1 MLPEAPC
8 FPRPHASRGGT
19 PMKFKSIISRVALL
33 LAASALLLGVPAAAN
48 ASVSSASPNTGWIR
62 MAHLSPQMPAVD
74 VYLYSFGGSGRH
86 IVLHHVSYRTVSPYE
101 QVGAGDY
108 IVAMGSP

>member
-1 MLPEAPC
+1 
-8 FPRPHASRGGT
+8 
-19 PMKFKSIISRVALL
+19 MKFQSIISRIALL

-86 IVLHHVSYRTVSPYE
+86 IVLRHVAYGTVSPYE
-101 QVGAGDY
+101 RVGAGDY
-108 IVAMGSP
+108 TVAMRTAGASSASQPRPSGWP